1 MEKAVK
7 TGNKIV
13 IWPNTMIGK
22 DINEFIMNGI
32 SSDEIESIISN
43 NTFTGIQAQLKF
55 NMWKRL

>member
-1 MEKAVK
+1 
-7 TGNKIV
+7 
-13 IWPNTMIGK
+13 MIGK